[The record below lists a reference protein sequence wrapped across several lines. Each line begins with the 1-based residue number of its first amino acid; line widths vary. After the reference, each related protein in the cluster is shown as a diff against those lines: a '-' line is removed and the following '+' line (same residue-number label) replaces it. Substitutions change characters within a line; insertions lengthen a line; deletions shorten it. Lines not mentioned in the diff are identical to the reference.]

1 MKYKI
6 GQSAEFSKTISESD
20 VYTFAGITGDFNEV
34 HINEV
39 AAKKSVFGQR
49 VVHGALTASL
59 ISTVLGTILPGSGC
73 IYLSQESRFLKP
85 VKIGETV
92 TARVEINEI
101 DGNKLTLT
109 TQVFNQE
116 HEIVL
121 DGLAK
126 VKVTGE

>member
-73 IYLSQESRFLKP
+73 IYLSQESRFLKS

-116 HEIVL
+116 HEVVL
-121 DGLAK
+121 DGLAR